1 MKRSVPT
8 SECNGTDEL
17 EPLIQF
23 PPVYRL
29 SAPVSPPPARPRFD
43 MNALSSKSMPRRL
56 TNLLTI
62 LSLLL
67 CAACAAGWVF
77 SYLSPGAAGR
87 QAASVGATPTV
98 TLTETGVASVNGRL
112 GFGTCTRSFPNLNP
126 YPGPLESRGWFTGR
140 NGLLPSGLPG
150 GNAALAFDLHDFGPG
165 AQRQSGWLVCL
176 PYWALFAL
184 LVVSFAFNTVLGEE
198 LFFRG
203 LLLPRMGGNVPAN
216 AALFALYH
224 VHQPW
229 GMLNAFLGGLVGA
242 YATKRW
248 RSAWLGILAHS
259 AQSVF
264 FTVLLFLLVLS

>member
-150 GNAALAFDLHDFGPG
+150 GNAALAFDLQDFGPG
-165 AQRQSGWLVCL
+165 APRERGWLVCL
-176 PYWALFAL
+176 PYWAVFAPT
-184 LVVSFAFNTVLGEE
+184 A
-198 LFFRG
+198 
-203 LLLPRMGGNVPAN
+203 
-216 AALFALYH
+216 
-224 VHQPW
+224 
-229 GMLNAFLGGLVGA
+229 GA
-242 YATKRW
+242 
-248 RSAWLGILAHS
+248 AWLC
-259 AQSVF
+259 
-264 FTVLLFLLVLS
+264 LSGTARRRRAARARAGLCRACGYDLRATPGRCPECGTMAPAPLPE